1 MILYWLTDSIS
12 SKISIHECDENL
24 NHRHVPIIML
34 CGILFIL
41 SILLH
46 IDFSRHD
53 CIPKVI
59 NTLLRYVFIFTEE
72 YLLLKEKTFF
82 SSRAKPLSI

>member
-12 SKISIHECDENL
+12 SKISIHECDENSESSI
-24 NHRHVPIIML
+24 HVPIIML

-41 SILLH
+41 SILLSM

-72 YLLLKEKTFF
+72 YLLLKEKMF
-82 SSRAKPLSI
+82 